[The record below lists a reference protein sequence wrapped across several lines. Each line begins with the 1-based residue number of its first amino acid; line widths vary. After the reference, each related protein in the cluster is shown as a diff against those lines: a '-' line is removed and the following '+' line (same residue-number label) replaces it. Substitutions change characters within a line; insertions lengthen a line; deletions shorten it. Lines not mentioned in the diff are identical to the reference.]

1 MTRTSEGDAV
11 AVVGLAALFPGARDL
26 AAFRDNLRR
35 GVDAISEVP
44 PSRWDRVYFEPASS
58 RIDRIYCSRGG
69 FVDEQASFD
78 ALAFGIVP
86 SAVPGTEPD
95 QLLALSVAT
104 AALRDAGYDP
114 LGADSRL
121 PRERTAVILGRG
133 GYLTSGVARLEQ
145 HVRVTEQVI
154 TSLRTLLPSVNEG
167 ELERVRAELQEAIG
181 PIGPDALVGLV
192 PNLAASRIAN
202 RLDLRGA
209 AYTVDAACA
218 SSLVAVD
225 HAVRELATGR
235 SDLVLAGGVHLCQE
249 ATFWAG
255 FCRLGAVSHRQAI
268 RPFDRRA
275 DGLLLG
281 EGIGILA
288 LRRLADAERDD
299 QRIYAVIRGVGVSS
313 DGRSSSLL
321 APSIEGQVSAVRA
334 AWSAARRDPAS
345 VGLVE
350 AHGTATPTG
359 DAAELETLRRVFGG
373 RETARAT
380 PGLGSVKSMIGHAMP
395 AAGAAGLIKAI
406 LAVYGG
412 ELLPTLH
419 AEEPHPGVADA
430 GFRLI
435 ASTEPWEG
443 NTPRRA
449 GVSAFGFGG
458 INAHVVV
465 EQHASS
471 PRKAPARTLVS
482 ATAPSEP
489 TIFALAARDT
499 ASLLA
504 RLESGARDLGE
515 GPARLGLVEP
525 TAERLARLR
534 AIVQRGEP
542 WSGRHGMFFSPAGL
556 LAQGGSVAFL
566 FPGVD
571 ASFEPRVDDLAQRF
585 GLPAPDLGASGAH
598 ALERTGFGIIGVNR
612 LIDGVLRRVG
622 ILPDAVAGHSIGE
635 WSAMVCAGVLPE
647 SELDR
652 FVAQLAPGTLEVP
665 GVLFA
670 AVAAGR
676 DVVAPCLEG
685 LAEIAISHDNCPH
698 QTILCGIEPSLDAA
712 LERLARL
719 PVLAQKLPFRSGFH
733 SPLFAPFIAPHRAR
747 LGGLRFEPP
756 VSPLWSAT
764 TVSPYPA
771 DPDEVRALV
780 LRHLVEPVRFRE
792 LVLALHAQGARV
804 FVQAGTGSLTGFV
817 GDTLRGAPHLAIAA
831 NVRERSGIAQLHRLA
846 LALFVE
852 GHAGVAP
859 WLQEELRAAWASA
872 PVRAAQRPSQP
883 LRLALGAPLVR
894 LTRPLAIGSLPPPS
908 RPPPSTRVPR
918 PLAAAFDAA
927 LDEVTSAKLAVMDAL
942 SAPRSSRPGRVST
955 PSAAPPPSAP
965 SGRRVL
971 RLGVEVF
978 PELRDHAFY
987 PQPPG
992 WPQLEDRYPVVP
1004 LTMLIALFVELAER
1018 AHPGRVVVRVEE
1030 LFAFRW
1036 MAVEPPIDVPFSL
1049 RTLADGRV
1057 GVEAEGYA
1065 SATLTLAVSYPT
1077 PPRWEPEALVAERP
1091 AAVSADVLYRDGWM
1105 FHGPG
1110 YQGVSALGPLGD
1122 NGIDGELRALAARGG
1137 LLDNAGQLFGY
1148 WVMERT
1154 AIDRLAMPVRVAS
1167 LELFGPSPTPPARAT
1182 CHVRVRRFGPE
1193 DVSADMFVALAG
1205 QLYCRITGWEDR
1217 RFDTD
1222 ERSFALLRAPDR
1234 HLLSDLSPE
1243 GVATLVLPFRS
1254 VPQAERLL
1262 RRYLGADE
1270 RREHAEVPLKQ
1281 RYSWL
1286 LGRVALKDA
1295 ARAALWR
1302 QGEGGIFPVEVRIEQ
1317 DGEGVALAGRFRGR
1331 LQLAVEVR
1339 GDTAIAIAGEG
1350 PVSLPR

>member
-1 MTRTSEGDAV
+1 MTGIGDAV
-11 AVVGLAALFPGARDL
+11 AVVGMAALFPGARDL
-26 AAFRDNLRR
+26 GVFRDNLRR
-35 GVDAISEVP
+35 GFDAISEVP
-44 PSRWDRVYFEPASS
+44 PTRWDRVYFEPASS

-69 FVDEQASFD
+69 FVDEQATFD
-78 ALAFGIVP
+78 ALPFGIVP
-86 SAVPGTEPD
+86 SAVSGTEPD
-95 QLLALSVAT
+95 QLLALAVAT
-104 AALRDAGYDP
+104 SALRDAGYDP
-114 LGADSRL
+114 LGADATL
-121 PRERTAVILGRG
+121 PRDRTAVILGRG
-133 GYLTSGVARLEQ
+133 GYVTAGVARLEQ

-154 TSLRTLLPSVNEG
+154 TSLRTLLPSVNEA
-167 ELERVRAELQEAIG
+167 ELSRVRAELQEAIG
-181 PIGPDALVGLV
+181 PIAADALVGLV

-218 SSLVAVD
+218 SSLIAVD
-225 HAVRELATGR
+225 QAVRELALGR
-235 SDLVLAGGVHLCQE
+235 ADLVLAGGVHLCQE

-255 FCRLGAVSHRQAI
+255 FCRLGAVSHRQSM

-281 EGIGILA
+281 EGIGMLA

-334 AWSAARRDPAS
+334 AWSAARLEPAS

-373 RETARAT
+373 RDAVGPT

-406 LAVYGG
+406 LAVHGA

-419 AEEPHPGVADA
+419 AEEPHPGVAAA

-435 ASTEPWEG
+435 PTTEPWDG
-443 NTPRRA
+443 GAPRRA

-465 EQHASS
+465 EQHAPS
-471 PRKAPARTLVS
+471 PRRGVGRALAPAHARG
-482 ATAPSEP
+482 APAVV
-489 TIFALAARDT
+489 ALAARDRD
-499 ASLLA
+499 ALLA
-504 RLESGARDLGE
+504 RLDAGARELGE
-515 GPARLGLVEP
+515 GPARLALIDP
-525 TAERLARLR
+525 TPERVARLR

-542 WSGRHGMFFSPAGL
+542 WSGRHGMFFSPRGL
-556 LAQGGSVAFL
+556 LAQGGRVAFL

-571 ASFEPRVDDLAQRF
+571 ASFEPRVDDLAARF
-585 GLPAPDLGASGAH
+585 GLPAPELGVQGAH

-612 LIDGVLRRVG
+612 LLDTVLRRIG

-635 WSAMVCAGVLPE
+635 WSAMVSAGVLPE
-647 SELDR
+647 AELER

-685 LAEIAISHDNCPH
+685 LSEIAISHDNCPH
-698 QTILCGIEPSLDAA
+698 QTILCGSEPSLDVA

-733 SPLFAPFIAPHRAR
+733 SPLFAPFLEPHRAR
-747 LGGLRFEPP
+747 LAGLRLEPALT
-756 VSPLWSAT
+756 PLWSAT

-771 DPDEVRALV
+771 EPAEIRALV
-780 LRHLVEPVRFRE
+780 LRHLVEPVRFRD
-792 LVLALHAQGARV
+792 LVLALHAEGARV

-831 NVRERSGIAQLHRLA
+831 NVRERSGLEQLHRLA

-852 GHAGVAP
+852 GHAGVGP
-859 WLQEELRAAWASA
+859 WLQAELRAAQEAA
-872 PVRAAQRPSQP
+872 PARAPQRPSQP
-883 LRLALGAPLVR
+883 VRLALGAPLVR
-894 LTRPLAIGSLPPPS
+894 LTRPLAMPSIPPPS
-908 RPPPSTRVPR
+908 RPPPSARVSH

-927 LDEVTSAKLAVMDAL
+927 LDEVSSAQLAVMDAL
-942 SAPRSSRPGRVST
+942 SAPRSSRPGRLST
-955 PSAAPPPSAP
+955 PAAAPPPSTP
-965 SGRRVL
+965 PERRVL
-971 RLGVEVF
+971 RLGVEAF
-978 PELRDHAFY
+978 PELGDHAFY

-992 WPQLEDRYPVVP
+992 WPNLEDRYPVVP
-1004 LTMLIALFVELAER
+1004 LTMLVALFVELAER
-1018 AHPGRVVVRVEE
+1018 AHPGRVVVRIDD

-1049 RTLADGRV
+1049 RALADGRV

-1065 SATLTLAVSYPT
+1065 SATLTLAPSYPAPPAWT
-1077 PPRWEPEALVAERP
+1077 PEPLVGAQPALVSAE
-1091 AAVSADVLYRDGWM
+1091 ALYRDGWM

-1110 YQGVSALGPLGD
+1110 YQGVSVLGPLGD
-1122 NGIDGELRALAARGG
+1122 NGIDGELRALDARGG
-1137 LLDNAGQLFGY
+1137 LLDNAGQLLGY

-1154 AIDRLAMPVRVAS
+1154 VIDRLAMPVRVAS
-1167 LELFGPSPTPPARAT
+1167 LELFGPPLAPPARAA
-1182 CHVRVRRFGPE
+1182 CHVRARRFGAE
-1193 DVSADMFVALAG
+1193 DVSADIVVVHEGRLH
-1205 QLYCRITGWEDR
+1205 CRITGWEDR

-1222 ERSFALLRAPDR
+1222 ERSFALLRGPDR
-1234 HLLSDLSPE
+1234 HVLSELSSE
-1243 GVATLVLPFRS
+1243 GVATLHLPFRS
-1254 VPQAERLL
+1254 LPQAERLL
-1262 RRYLGADE
+1262 RRYLGTEE
-1270 RREHAEVPLKQ
+1270 RREHAEIPMKQ

-1295 ARAALWR
+1295 ARAALWS
-1302 QGEGGIFPVEVRIEQ
+1302 QGEGGIFPVEIRIEQ

-1339 GDTAIAIAGEG
+1339 GDTAIAVAGEG
-1350 PVSLPR
+1350 PVTLPR